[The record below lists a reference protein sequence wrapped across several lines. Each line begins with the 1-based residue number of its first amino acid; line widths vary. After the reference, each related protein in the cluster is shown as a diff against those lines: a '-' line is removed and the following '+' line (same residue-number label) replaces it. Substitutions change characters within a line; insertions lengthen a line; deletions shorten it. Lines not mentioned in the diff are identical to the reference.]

1 MVGSQEAQERNSF
14 CAVMSGVS
22 CALNKRNNIDKA
34 QMSTRIICHSALAI
48 LSCMLLYAC
57 NSLPTG
63 TKEKI
68 TLTPLDKKS
77 DTDTMEVSASL
88 PLMNQQKESLY
99 KIKDHSS
106 MMEMNVI
113 YTDTILAPEY
123 RIIPLETTEECVVGE
138 ISNLF
143 VDDNLIFL
151 VDTWSE
157 RISVFDMNGK
167 FQNHIGR
174 KGHAK
179 GEYVSMFSVTLDTR
193 QKRVCFIDE
202 DSQKLLFYDYKGNFL
217 SQEPRYFWYQN
228 IAFLRSDKRVLLT
241 LPYDHKDYQAL
252 NSFKLTI
259 TDEEGVPL
267 CGALENPGF
276 PKGEIDNRPFRCSL
290 ENPLHAN
297 PDGVYYMD
305 ILSPDTIWKIKDE
318 ECVPFVS
325 LDFGEPF
332 TTPQTYREMTKENY
346 DERINQT
353 KALWDNFAFSKDFGY
368 LYYDNCAIIDLN
380 TGKYMTG
387 RLSRRGRR
395 PTPNFLEYS
404 FETRPNE
411 KFFLFDWEKNQFAK
425 VWPANEAVRMLSMM
439 RQNPE
444 WVKIY
449 QAWPQSDRDILD
461 RLTPEDNPVIVVGT
475 FKKF

>member
-1 MVGSQEAQERNSF
+1 M
-14 CAVMSGVS
+14 
-22 CALNKRNNIDKA
+22 
-34 QMSTRIICHSALAI
+34 IILPRT
-48 LSCMLLYAC
+48 YA
-57 NSLPTG
+57 T
-63 TKEKI
+63 
-68 TLTPLDKKS
+68 
-77 DTDTMEVSASL
+77 V
-88 PLMNQQKESLY
+88 
-99 KIKDHSS
+99 
-106 MMEMNVI
+106 
-113 YTDTILAPEY
+113 
-123 RIIPLETTEECVVGE
+123 PLETTEECVVGE
-138 ISNLF
+138 VSNLF

-157 RISVFDMNGK
+157 YISVFDLNGK

-174 KGHAK
+174 KGHAQ
-179 GEYVSMFSVTLDTR
+179 GEYVSMFRVTLDSH

-228 IAFLRSDKRVLLT
+228 IAFLGSDKRVLLT

-259 TDEEGVPL
+259 TDEKGLPL

-305 ILSPDTIWKIKDE
+305 ILSPDTIWKIKDK

-332 TTPQTYREMTKENY
+332 TTPQTYREMTNESY
-346 DERINQT
+346 EQRMNQT

-444 WVKIY
+444 WEKIY

-461 RLTPEDNPVIVVGT
+461 RLAPEDNPVIVVGT